1 VTPIFITFIAAYFLK
16 EDFGVLKITGLVLGI
31 AGALMLILKKE
42 NKGNGDNILLGDIL
56 IIINAIS
63 YAIYF
68 ILVRPLM
75 KEYKPLNVMRWMFTL
90 GLPVMIVFGW
100 NQFNEI
106 RWVTFSAKEYLLLC
120 VIIIGA
126 TFLAYTLNL
135 YSIQKLGAS
144 ITGAYIYTQPVFAA
158 IIAMVVLNE
167 SLTVYKIL
175 AAVLIISGVFLTS
188 RKAKVSSEH

>member
-1 VTPIFITFIAAYFLK
+1 
-16 EDFGVLKITGLVLGI
+16 
-31 AGALMLILKKE
+31 MLILKKE

-56 IIINAIS
+56 IVINAIS

-90 GLPVMIVFGW
+90 GLPVMLIFGW
-100 NQFNEI
+100 NQFNQIQWSE
-106 RWVTFSAKEYLLLC
+106 FSAREYLLL
-120 VIIIGA
+120 VIIIIGA
-126 TFLAYTLNL
+126 TFLAYSLNL

-158 IIAMVVLNE
+158 CVAMLLLNE
-167 SLTVYKIL
+167 SLTFYKIS
-175 AAVLIISGVFLTS
+175 AALLIITGVFLTS
-188 RKAKVSSEH
+188 RKPKINAS